1 MNILLGIIVI
11 TVGTLMVVKSEWLL
25 NNFGRI
31 TFFEIH
37 LGSDGGSRL
46 GYKLVGLIVSFIG
59 TLIMTGMINGFLE
72 WVLSPLLRYNK

>member
-46 GYKLVGLIVSFIG
+46 GYKLVGLIVIFIG